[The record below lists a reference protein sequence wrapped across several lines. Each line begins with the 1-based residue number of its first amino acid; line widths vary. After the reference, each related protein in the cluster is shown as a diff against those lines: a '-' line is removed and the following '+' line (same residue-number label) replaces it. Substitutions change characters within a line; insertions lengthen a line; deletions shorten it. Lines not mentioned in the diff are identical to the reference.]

1 MKVTMAD
8 DHKSKSPAKS
18 AADAPDRGIPQGYRQ
33 GIITAITVLLGFS
46 LAFLRFWS
54 LEAPGTWS
62 WQAIA
67 ATAPLVV
74 AIVLQIV
81 ALFRSLRLEDD
92 APNEYRRT
100 VRYVIASA
108 VVLLLGLLLAAVVVA

>member
-1 MKVTMAD
+1 MAD
-8 DHKSKSPAKS
+8 NHESERPGKS
-18 AADAPDRGIPQGYRQ
+18 AADAPGRGIPQGYRQ

-54 LEAPGTWS
+54 FEASGEWS
-62 WQAIA
+62 WRAVV
-67 ATAPLVV
+67 ATVPLVV

-92 APNEYRRT
+92 APAEYRRT
-100 VRYVIASA
+100 VRYAIASA
-108 VVLLLGLLLAAVVVA
+108 IVLLLGLLWAAFEIGH

>member
-1 MKVTMAD
+1 MAD
-8 DHKSKSPAKS
+8 DHESSKRPGQS
-18 AADAPDRGIPQGYRQ
+18 ATGAPGRGIPQGYRQ

-62 WQAIA
+62 WRAVA

-81 ALFRSLRLEDD
+81 ALRRARRREVE
-92 APNEYRRT
+92 APNEYSRT

-108 VVLLLGLLLAAVVVA
+108 IVLLLGLLLAAVEAAY

>member
-1 MKVTMAD
+1 MAD
-8 DHKSKSPAKS
+8 DHESKPPGRPVAE
-18 AADAPDRGIPQGYRQ
+18 APGRGIPQGYRQ

-54 LEAPGTWS
+54 FEAPGEWS
-62 WQAIA
+62 WRGVV

-81 ALFRSLRLEDD
+81 ALLRSLRLEDD
-92 APNEYRRT
+92 APSEYRRT

-108 VVLLLGLLLAAVVVA
+108 IVLLLGLLWAAVEAAR